1 MPEDST
7 GAGLIDGYPFFTCMN
22 NSFLPISSGSFHN
35 RFQETREQ
43 AQGERQSCDRGRLG
57 GRPGRG
63 AAVVMADDE
72 SAIEARV
79 RAQLDAMGVTY
90 DVVPCDPEFADTAAF
105 CEHYGFEPVDSA
117 NTIVVAARR
126 EPGIA
131 CACVALATTRLD
143 VNHKVCE
150 LLGVRKASF
159 APADLTRDLSGMLIG
174 GVTPFGLPDA
184 LPIYVDAAV
193 MQRETVILGGGSRS
207 MKLRLA
213 PSALSRIPSARVVEG
228 LAHPFAERI

>member
-1 MPEDST
+1 
-7 GAGLIDGYPFFTCMN
+7 
-22 NSFLPISSGSFHN
+22 
-35 RFQETREQ
+35 
-43 AQGERQSCDRGRLG
+43 
-57 GRPGRG
+57 
-63 AAVVMADDE
+63 MADDE
-72 SAIEARV
+72 SSIEARV
-79 RAQLDAMGVTY
+79 RAQLDAMGVAY
-90 DVVPCDPEFADTAAF
+90 DVLPCDPEFADTAAF

-126 EPGIA
+126 EPGVA

-159 APADLTRDLSGMLIG
+159 APAEVTRELSGMLIG
-174 GVTPFGLPDA
+174 GVTPFGLPEA
-184 LPIYVDAAV
+184 LPVYVDAAV
-193 MQRETVILGGGSRS
+193 MQRDSVILGGGSRS

-213 PSALSRIPSARVVEG
+213 PSALSRLPSARVVDG